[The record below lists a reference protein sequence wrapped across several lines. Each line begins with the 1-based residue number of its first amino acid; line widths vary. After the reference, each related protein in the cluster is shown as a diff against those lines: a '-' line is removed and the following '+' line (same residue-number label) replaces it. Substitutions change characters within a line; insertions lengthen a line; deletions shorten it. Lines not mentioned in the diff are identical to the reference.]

1 MIYGDEIR
9 FRAPEREDIP
19 KFVEWL
25 NKPEVLAGLT
35 IYLPIS
41 HEIERNWFDNMLK
54 APPEEH
60 PFVIEVQKENDWE
73 MIGNIGFNGINYR
86 VRSAEVGIFIGET
99 KDWDCGYG
107 TKAMNLMLRHGF
119 TTLNLNRIML
129 RVFSDNPRAIHVY
142 GKCGFVHEGKLR
154 QAVIS
159 NGSYKDEI
167 LMSILVDEWLSKS
180 S

>member
-1 MIYGDEIR
+1 MICGDEIR

-19 KFVEWL
+19 RFVEWL
-25 NKPEVLAGLT
+25 NKPKVLTGLT

-41 HEIERNWFDNMLK
+41 RETEGNWFDNMLK
-54 APPEEH
+54 APLEEH
-60 PFVIEVQKENDWE
+60 PFVIEVQIKNDWE
-73 MIGNIGFNGINYR
+73 MIGNIGFNSLNYR

-99 KDWDCGYG
+99 KYWDCGYG

-119 TTLNLNRIML
+119 KTLNLNRIML

-142 GKCGFVHEGKLR
+142 EKCGFVHEGILR
-154 QAVIS
+154 QAVFS

-167 LMSILVDEWLSKS
+167 LMSILFDEWLSKS
-180 S
+180 T